1 MCKYGQNTMMLE
13 DYQNME
19 AEGQITI
26 CQIMKED
33 AEIAVDCDMEEDGL
47 IGLGFMRPAC
57 CYQDRKRERHKKT
70 CHEEGTKPKPSRT
83 LLS

>member
-19 AEGQITI
+19 TEEQIAI

-33 AEIAVDCDMEEDGL
+33 AEIAADCNMEENGL
-47 IGLGFMRPAC
+47 IGLSYMKPAC
-57 CYQDRKRERHKKT
+57 WYQDRKCERHKKT
-70 CHEEGTKPKPSRT
+70 CHEEGTKPKSRRT